1 MSAPLTRCAVRLA
14 RRQETQ
20 NAGKNVPRAII
31 ASYVLGGFLNIGMLV
46 SYLAC
51 MNLDN
56 YQYNGDY
63 VGFGEPLA
71 TPDNRVAAGV
81 QECNSRRAE
90 PDAVL
95 QPAPPHCAA
104 RLTHRRR
111 CCIAS
116 RAQATFCSSASPTD
130 SVRTRLLRPPAC

>member
-1 MSAPLTRCAVRLA
+1 MGGHLTRRAVRRA
-14 RRQETQ
+14 HRQETQ

-31 ASYVLGGFLNIGMLV
+31 TSYVIGGFLNIGMLV

-81 QECNSRRAE
+81 GPHKMSCCSQRHR
-90 PDAVL
+90 AVL
-95 QPAPPHCAA
+95 P
-104 RLTHRRR
+104 
-111 CCIAS
+111 S
-116 RAQATFCSSASPTD
+116 
-130 SVRTRLLRPPAC
+130 